1 MEACNDTPHGKLTEE
16 VGELKEAIKHL
27 EEKLVESNEALKDLQ
42 ANKVKD
48 SFQPVPLSLKKSTCY
63 HASCTHI
70 VEFDYMVW
78 WQEKLESDI
87 KVKKNS
93 LLIDQQK
100 CMSMR
105 RTLPY
110 NIVATR
116 YF

>member
-27 EEKLVESNEALKDLQ
+27 EEKHVESNEALKDLQ

-48 SFQPVPLSLKKSTCY
+48 SFKPAPPLSLKK
-63 HASCTHI
+63 ASCTHI